1 MGARAGQ
8 PRRPAARARG
18 AAGRACWARACG
30 VMAKGAGPGTRRG
43 AGAGGRGRGPRGPQA
58 GLVVG
63 VAAAVLLAGGLWGLS
78 GGGRAGAGWGRG
90 GGEAR
95 GREGGVVRLLEEPS
109 PPGEGGVGKGEGE
122 SNTPSASPQLAEGA
136 GSGRPP
142 ASEPRFYRVR
152 VVQEFPHDRESYTQ
166 GLLHHSDCSGTAASP
181 CRDILYESAG
191 LYKKSTLREVLLQT
205 GEVLQSTRMP
215 NHIFAEGLAVNPL
228 RPGELVQLAWQ
239 TSTGF
244 SYDRETLNKI
254 GEFNTTLG
262 DGWGLTNSPEFLIA
276 TDSGS
281 ALHFLDPA
289 TFQPVRSV
297 DVTEASGRS
306 VHRLNELEWVE
317 GEVWANIYGKGC
329 IVRID
334 PDNGSVLGWVVGVEE
349 LLRKDYGVSGE
360 VMNGIAYDSATQR
373 LWLTGKRWDKLFQ
386 VEIDEVNESFTTAQ
400 LRRRDLNC
408 LY

>member
-1 MGARAGQ
+1 M
-8 PRRPAARARG
+8 
-18 AAGRACWARACG
+18 
-30 VMAKGAGPGTRRG
+30 
-43 AGAGGRGRGPRGPQA
+43 
-58 GLVVG
+58 
-63 VAAAVLLAGGLWGLS
+63 
-78 GGGRAGAGWGRG
+78 
-90 GGEAR
+90 
-95 GREGGVVRLLEEPS
+95 
-109 PPGEGGVGKGEGE
+109 
-122 SNTPSASPQLAEGA
+122 
-136 GSGRPP
+136 
-142 ASEPRFYRVR
+142 R